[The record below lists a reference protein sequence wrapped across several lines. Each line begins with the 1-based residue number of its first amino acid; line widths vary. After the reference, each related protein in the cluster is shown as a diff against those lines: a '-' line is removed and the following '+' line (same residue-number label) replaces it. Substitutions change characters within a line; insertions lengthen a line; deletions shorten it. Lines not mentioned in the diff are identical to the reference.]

1 MLHGKKILLGISGGI
16 AAYKSLFLIR
26 LFRKAGAEV
35 KVVVTQNALEFVT
48 STTIE
53 SLSNNKVYD
62 KLFGSDND
70 YTTEHISLTDW
81 GDVFVIAPATA
92 NIIGKFASGIADDA
106 LSTSLLAFDKPI
118 FLAPAMNCKMLE
130 NFAVQRNLTYL
141 KDMGIRIIEPA
152 LGFLAC
158 GYEGKG
164 RMEEPEEIYRQINS
178 FFEITRELK
187 GKKVLITAGPTFEE
201 IDPVRFIGNHST
213 GKMGFALAHS
223 VAQRGA
229 KVFLIAGPVALET
242 PSDGIKRVDVVS
254 AQQMYDAAVRL
265 FPEMD
270 AAILTAAVS
279 DYKPATRSDQKIK
292 RDSDT
297 ISIEFLPNPDILATL
312 GQMKKP
318 GQVLAGFALETD
330 NEVENARLKLE
341 RKNLDFIVLNS
352 LNDEGAG
359 FANETNKITII
370 DNNNNVSWF
379 DLKSKKLVADDICD
393 KLVSFFFPVQNI

>member
-130 NFAVQRNLTYL
+130 NFA
-141 KDMGIRIIEPA
+141 
-152 LGFLAC
+152 
-158 GYEGKG
+158 
-164 RMEEPEEIYRQINS
+164 
-178 FFEITRELK
+178 
-187 GKKVLITAGPTFEE
+187 
-201 IDPVRFIGNHST
+201 
-213 GKMGFALAHS
+213 
-223 VAQRGA
+223 
-229 KVFLIAGPVALET
+229 
-242 PSDGIKRVDVVS
+242 
-254 AQQMYDAAVRL
+254 
-265 FPEMD
+265 
-270 AAILTAAVS
+270 
-279 DYKPATRSDQKIK
+279 
-292 RDSDT
+292 
-297 ISIEFLPNPDILATL
+297 
-312 GQMKKP
+312 
-318 GQVLAGFALETD
+318 
-330 NEVENARLKLE
+330 
-341 RKNLDFIVLNS
+341 
-352 LNDEGAG
+352 
-359 FANETNKITII
+359 
-370 DNNNNVSWF
+370 
-379 DLKSKKLVADDICD
+379 
-393 KLVSFFFPVQNI
+393 